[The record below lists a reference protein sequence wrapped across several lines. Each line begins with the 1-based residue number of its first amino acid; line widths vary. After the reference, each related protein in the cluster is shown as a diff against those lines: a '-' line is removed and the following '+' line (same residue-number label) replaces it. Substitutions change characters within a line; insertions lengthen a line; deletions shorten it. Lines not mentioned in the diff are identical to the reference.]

1 MENARITD
9 CHVNIWEDKHLL
21 PAFAEQTASARPG
34 SVGLRADAETLYRAM
49 SAVERHHLLAA
60 LRRLRRYRR

>member
-1 MENARITD
+1 MENAKITD

-34 SVGLRADAETLYRAM
+34 SVGLKADADTLYRAM
-49 SAVERHHLLAA
+49 SSGGQGHHLLAA
-60 LRRLRRYRR
+60 LR